1 MRLQPDDDV
10 YRINAVWLGPRGLT
24 LPWVARYTA
33 YAIWLAAFVTI
44 LLFEVVTPLPVG
56 VPPMWEFAIS
66 VLATYAV
73 MGFVDHE
80 RPLRAVLEVAR
91 AEVTG
96 PRGTSA
102 PATCACSPPAS
113 ACGPGAPTSRGSF
126 RNRER
131 SQQTRRR
138 SLPAGP
144 RGSVGNVTVP
154 PPSSWRCARST
165 TT

>member
-44 LLFEVVTPLPVG
+44 LLFEVLTPLPVG
-56 VPPMWEFAIS
+56 VPPVWEFAIS

-73 MGFVDHE
+73 MGFIDHE

-96 PRGTSA
+96 PRRDQRTRHLRVQPAAVRVRTRSA
-102 PATCACSPPAS
+102 EVPAEAS
-113 ACGPGAPTSRGSF
+113 TP
-126 RNRER
+126 REL
-131 SQQTRRR
+131 SQ
-138 SLPAGP
+138 P
-144 RGSVGNVTVP
+144 
-154 PPSSWRCARST
+154 
-165 TT
+165 